1 MVGHTSKLTVH
12 LMADQVCD
20 PADHLRTYAEVV
32 ESNKRSFLFRD
43 VAIEFF
49 FADKRNFLVVFR
61 NKKER
66 QAALHRL
73 GSKNDPNTMKQSAIG
88 NLILDTVAKAID
100 RASLELD
107 GYTRQWQNRQLSNVS
122 SVVR

>member
-1 MVGHTSKLTVH
+1 MVSHTSKHIVFLTAEKACHPV
-12 LMADQVCD
+12 A
-20 PADHLRTYAEVV
+20 HLRTYAEVV
-32 ESNKRSFLFRD
+32 ETNKRSFLFRD

-122 SVVR
+122 SVV